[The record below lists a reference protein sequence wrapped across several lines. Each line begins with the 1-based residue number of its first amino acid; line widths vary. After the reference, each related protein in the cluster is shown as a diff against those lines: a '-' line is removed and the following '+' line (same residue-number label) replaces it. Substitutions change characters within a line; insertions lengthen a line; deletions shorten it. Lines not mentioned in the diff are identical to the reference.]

1 MSTASYSRIPAPGNP
16 RLTEGWALIE
26 AARRLAIGLE
36 RYASDSKTGRE
47 PLREALR
54 LNWRLWT
61 IFQAELT
68 VERPEMPGDL
78 RGNMLS
84 LCQFVDRQT
93 VACLAELD
101 PEKILPMIEVNRN
114 IASGLMQLDDQN
126 ASAPAAPT
134 AAQSEPGS
142 PIPAM
147 SGPIVV

>member
-1 MSTASYSRIPAPGNP
+1 MTTPNYSRIPAPGNP

-26 AARRLAIGLE
+26 AARRMAIGLE
-36 RYASDSKTGRE
+36 RYAADTKAGRE

-68 VERPEMPGDL
+68 VERPEMPGEI

-93 VACLAELD
+93 VSCLAELD
-101 PEKILPMIEVNRN
+101 AEKILPMIEINRN
-114 IASGLMQLDDQN
+114 IASGLMQLDD
-126 ASAPAAPT
+126 PAAQQAGPAPSQPDPAQQIPT
-134 AAQSEPGS
+134 
-142 PIPAM
+142 M